1 MRTGQDC
8 VADALMSPV
17 VSDVRLDPLHA
28 PERVSAPLP
37 VTIPDSLS
45 RLHSAAQALADIPDS
60 PAFFERLV
68 EVALEV
74 LEADRCAWLFWDEK
88 DRLFHLGPVAGG
100 QMEAKESPLP
110 WPGTVNPESFQAP
123 FILAGPAHTWP
134 LPDRPLKPILQ
145 ALHVKSALV
154 VPLWQGATLL
164 GLLVA
169 GRASGMPPF
178 GPEALRLASALMAQ
192 AETARRY
199 IQRLEMLERYA
210 VRLALAQRMNLS
222 IAANLDE
229 NAICHTAVNVLT
241 RDFGYPQCSLH
252 LVRGEELVLEAQ
264 AGPGGAP
271 ARLVLDQGVIAFIMR
286 TGRAL
291 FLPANDG
298 GEELP
303 SGLPGLGVRALVPL
317 RQGQRIL
324 GLLQVESPADGPPL
338 EEMDLR
344 FLEAVAVPLA
354 TALEKARLY
363 EQEQRWSRKLHAINE
378 LGRRLSAIL
387 KLDLLVEKT
396 VESLTQA
403 FEFDQVTLYL
413 NDHLPS
419 PPPPAIAWV
428 VEHGQSLA
436 LSSAGDHLGTALL
449 PPLGMSYEL
458 VIPIRLADR
467 VTGVIDLQSVQPR
480 DLAVDDIALLESLA
494 GQIAVALENAR
505 LYEQIRSNAHL
516 LESMVAARTR
526 HLSTLHAVTAAVSR
540 RLDLDGI
547 AGDTLNEI
555 RRLMGLP
562 GAAFFLTED
571 GGRRTEA
578 DSPSVRCI
586 ASYGLSEAT
595 SRAAEAAAHQAV
607 TSREPVWL
615 APLECDPVLAVPL
628 VVPEDCLGALVVS
641 GRLTPE
647 DSDVLIAVGR
657 ELGVAVNNARLYAA
671 VQRYAEELKASQDRL
686 VESERMAAMGKLSA
700 AIAHEINN
708 PLQAIQTHLGL
719 ALEEAEA
726 GEPVDPD
733 NLRIAAS
740 EIQRTGQL
748 IHQFLDFYRP
758 AVGEIALV
766 DVDIILDEVLRL
778 VEQKL
783 SKAQVRLERHWS
795 PMRPMVRA
803 HAGRLKQVFLNLLLN
818 AIDAMPNGGQID
830 VRTEVEGEQVR
841 VHVSDTGHGIP
852 AEVMPHLFEPFFT
865 TKTRGIGM
873 GLFVS
878 QGIIHHYGGD
888 IRVTSQPGQGT
899 TFTVSLPCSAEQ
911 GEKAP

>member
-1 MRTGQDC
+1 MRTGQDY
-8 VADALMSPV
+8 VADAPMNSV
-17 VSDVRLDPLHA
+17 VSDIRLDPLHA

-37 VTIPDSLS
+37 VAVPDSLS
-45 RLHSAAQALADIPDS
+45 QLQSAAQALADIPDS

-68 EVALEV
+68 EAALV
-74 LEADRCAWLFWDEK
+74 VFEADRCVWLFWDERN
-88 DRLFHLGPVAGG
+88 RLFHWGPVAGG
-100 QMEAKESPLP
+100 QMEAKELEFV
-110 WPGTVNPESFQAP
+110 WPGTVGPESFQVP
-123 FILAGPAHTWP
+123 FVLAGPAHTWP
-134 LPDRPLKPILQ
+134 LPDRPLKPLLQ
-145 ALHVKSALV
+145 ALRLKSALV
-154 VPLWQGATLL
+154 VPLRQGMTLL
-164 GLLVA
+164 GLLVV
-169 GRASGMPPF
+169 GRAPGMPPF
-178 GPEALRLASALMAQ
+178 GPEAVRLASALAAQ
-192 AETARRY
+192 AGMVQGY
-199 IQRLEMLERYA
+199 IQRLEVLERYA

-229 NAICHTAVNVLT
+229 SAICHTAVNVLT
-241 RDFGYPQCSLH
+241 RDFGYPQCAIY
-252 LVRGEELVLEAQ
+252 LVRGEELVLQAQ
-264 AGPGGAP
+264 AGPGAAP

-291 FLPANDG
+291 FLPAGDDS
-298 GEELP
+298 EELP
-303 SGLPGLGVRALVPL
+303 SGLSGLGMRAIVPL

-324 GLLQVESPADGPPL
+324 GLLQVESPAGSAAL

-396 VESLTQA
+396 VESLIQA
-403 FEFDQVTLYL
+403 FEFDQVAVYL
-413 NDHLPS
+413 SDHLPS
-419 PPPPAIAWV
+419 PLPPAIAWV
-428 VEHGQSLA
+428 MEHGQSLA

-467 VTGVIDLQSVQPR
+467 VTGVMDLQSLQPR
-480 DLAVDDIALLESLA
+480 ELAVDDIALLEGLA

-555 RRLMGLP
+555 HRLMGLP

-571 GGRRTEA
+571 GSA
-578 DSPSVRCI
+578 SVRCI

-595 SRAAEAAAHQAV
+595 SRAAEAAAQQAV

-615 APLECDPVLAVPL
+615 APLECDPVLAAPL

-657 ELGVAVNNARLYAA
+657 ELGVAVNNAKLYAA

-733 NLRIAAS
+733 NLRIAAN

-758 AVGEIALV
+758 AMGEAALV
-766 DVDIILDEVLRL
+766 DVDIILDEVLKL

-795 PMRPMVRA
+795 STRPMIRA

-818 AIDAMPNGGQID
+818 AIDAMPGGGQIG
-830 VRTEVEGEQVR
+830 VRTEVEGGQVL
-841 VHVSDTGHGIP
+841 VYVSDTGHGIP
-852 AEVMPHLFEPFFT
+852 PEVMPHLFEPFFT

-878 QGIIHHYGGD
+878 QGIIHHYGGE

-899 TFTVSLPCSAEQ
+899 TFTVSLPCSREQ
-911 GEKAP
+911 GEKAL

>member
-1 MRTGQDC
+1 MHTGQDC
-8 VADALMSPV
+8 VADALMSSV

-28 PERVSAPLP
+28 PRRVPASLP

-45 RLHSAAQALADIPDS
+45 RLQSAAQALADIPDS

-74 LEADRCAWLFWDEK
+74 LEANRCAWLFWDEQN
-88 DRLFHLGPVAGG
+88 RLFHLGPVAGG
-100 QMEAKESPLP
+100 QMEAKEAPLP

-123 FILAGPAHTWP
+123 FVLAGPPHTWP
-134 LPDRPLKPILQ
+134 LPNRPLKPILQ
-145 ALHVKSALV
+145 TLRVKSALM

-192 AETARRY
+192 AEMVQGY
-199 IQRLEMLERYA
+199 LQRLETLERYA

-229 NAICHTAVNVLT
+229 SAICHTAVNVLN
-241 RDFGYPQCSLH
+241 RDFGYPQCALY
-252 LVRGEELVLEAQ
+252 LVRGEELTLAAQ
-264 AGPGGAP
+264 AGPGAAP
-271 ARLVLDQGVIAFIMR
+271 ARLMLDQGVIAFILR
-286 TGRAL
+286 SGRAL
-291 FLPANDG
+291 FLPASDG

-324 GLLQVESPADGPPL
+324 GLLQVESPADGLPL

-403 FEFDQVTLYL
+403 FEFDQVAVYL
-413 NDHLPS
+413 SDHLPV
-419 PPPPAIAWV
+419 PLPPAIAWV

-540 RLDLDGI
+540 RLDLDSI

-571 GGRRTEA
+571 GGQKTEA
-578 DSPSVRCI
+578 DSPAVRCI

-595 SRAAEAAAHQAV
+595 SRAAEAAARQAV

-686 VESERMAAMGKLSA
+686 LESERMAAMGKLSA

-758 AVGEIALV
+758 AVGETALV
-766 DVDIILDEVLRL
+766 DLDIILDEVLKL

-852 AEVMPHLFEPFFT
+852 AEIMPHLFEPFFT

-911 GEKAP
+911 GEKAA